1 MMTYL
6 PEERPAALREA
17 AWTALRVAEPAQK
30 IALLGLVDAT
40 TASIDTR
47 RTLPP
52 VDEPG
57 RPQLPELVHPA
68 RVPRRGIGSTR
79 GRAALLHSIAHI
91 EFNAINLA
99 LDAIARFADLP
110 AAYYRDWWQV
120 AREEAL
126 HFSLLTGHLASL
138 GHAYGDFQAHDGLWE
153 AARKTTDD
161 PLARMALVPRVLE
174 ARGLDV
180 TPGMRARFVA
190 AGDET
195 AAAILDVILRDEVG
209 HVAIGNRWYHHLCAA
224 RGLEP
229 IATFAGLC
237 VRYGQPL
244 PRPPFNVEARLAGGF
259 SVEELDSLSGTL
271 PDHGH
276 LQTPRPPC

>member
-1 MMTYL
+1 MMAE
-6 PEERPAALREA
+6 PRNEGPAGLRDA
-17 AWTALRVAEPAQK
+17 AWTALRLAEPAQK
-30 IALLGLVDAT
+30 IALLGLIDAT
-40 TASIDTR
+40 TAVVDTLR
-47 RTLPP
+47 VLPP

-57 RPQLPELVHPA
+57 RPPLPELVHPA
-68 RVPRRGIGSTR
+68 RVPRRGIGSSK

-91 EFNAINLA
+91 ELNAINLA
-99 LDAIARFADLP
+99 LDAIARFAGLP
-110 AAYYRDWWQV
+110 EAYYRDWWQV
-120 AREEAL
+120 ACEEAL

-138 GHAYGDFQAHDGLWE
+138 GHVYGDFQAHDGLWE
-153 AARKTTDD
+153 AARKTIDD

-190 AGDET
+190 AGDER

-209 HVAIGNRWYHHLCAA
+209 HVAIGNRWFHYLCAG

-237 VRYGQPL
+237 ARYGQPP

-259 SVEELDSLSGTL
+259 SAEELDALSGAL
-271 PDHGH
+271 PGHDHH
-276 LQTPRPPC
+276 VPRKPR